1 MSWPA
6 SYKEASLPSHF
17 LIVGRLLAIRYNF
30 LVIFAF
36 CVLNLTVTFLF
47 FFHCFMF
54 QISEC

>member
-1 MSWPA
+1 
-6 SYKEASLPSHF
+6 
-17 LIVGRLLAIRYNF
+17 LAIRYNF

-36 CVLNLTVTFLF
+36 CVLNFTVTFLF